1 MVSIIQWI
9 KKNKSLMKLSEE
21 CFKKVKK
28 DCFKFIKSQETSTEK
43 FGNKHGM
50 IKNYLIPICFWIT
63 KKADNKK
70 PYFVGLAGGQGT
82 GKTTISSIIKI
93 ILEKYFKLKVF
104 KISIDDFYKTRKER
118 IDLSKKVH
126 PMLLTRGVPGTHDI
140 NMMLDFFKKSKSK
153 KFKKLN
159 LPNFNKAIDDRFP
172 KNKWN
177 TINKRPDVIIFEGWC
192 VGARAE
198 TNKTLKKSINSMEKA
213 NDQKLVWRKYVNQQ
227 LNTKYKKLYS
237 QLNCMIYLKAKNFS
251 LLQKWRLK
259 QEHKLWLKTKKKGG
273 HKIMSK
279 GDVINFMQTYQR
291 ITQNMFKNMPKYA
304 SIILNLNSNHQIK
317 TAVYKSK

>member
-1 MVSIIQWI
+1 MQSTA
-9 KKNKSLMKLSEE
+9 E
-21 CFKKVKK
+21 CFKKVKS
-28 DCFKFIKSQETSTEK
+28 DCYKFIKSQETSKEK
-43 FGNKHGM
+43 FSNKDKM
-50 IKNYLIPICFWIT
+50 LKSFLIPVSFWIA

-118 IDLSKKVH
+118 IALSKKVH

-153 KFKKLN
+153 KFKKLK

-177 TINKRPDVIIFEGWC
+177 TINKRPEVIIFEGWC

-198 TNKTLKKSINSMEKA
+198 NNKTLKKSINSMEKA
-213 NDQKLVWRKYVNQQ
+213 NDSKLVWRKYVNQQ
-227 LNTKYKKLYS
+227 LKTKYKKLYF